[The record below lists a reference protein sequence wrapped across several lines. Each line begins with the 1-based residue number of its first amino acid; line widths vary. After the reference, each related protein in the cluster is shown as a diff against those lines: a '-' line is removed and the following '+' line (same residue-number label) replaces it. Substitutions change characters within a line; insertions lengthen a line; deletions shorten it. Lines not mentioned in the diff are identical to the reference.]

1 MCYTILNILDI
12 SLEDVYLSENIRM
25 GKKEKAQLLEEH
37 MTLGLGD
44 HLTGIVT
51 VIFTDIKTIDKYL
64 FLYK

>member
-1 MCYTILNILDI
+1 
-12 SLEDVYLSENIRM
+12 M
-25 GKKEKAQLLEEH
+25 GKKEKAQLLEEQ

-51 VIFTDIKTIDKYL
+51 VTFTDIKTIDKYL